1 MDHLI
6 VEHYP
11 LMPLRDIVLFPG
23 MVAPLV
29 VGRKKSIM
37 ALEDTM
43 ENRSLIFLVTQK
55 EAKVDDPAREHL
67 YTVGTLASVMQ
78 LLRLPDGTIKAL
90 VEGKSRARMHSMQLQ
105 GKGEEAYFIAD
116 LSLIEEAPA
125 DSNEVQAYIRELK
138 KAFDVYAQGNKK
150 LPREVLNSVTSIED
164 PSRLVD
170 LISSHIHLKTEE
182 KQQILEKVSV
192 PERISLVLEILFR
205 EMELSAMEKDI
216 HAKVKKKMS
225 STQRNYYLSEK
236 VRVIQDEMGQGEGG
250 DDLSEL
256 EQAINKKNLPK
267 YALEKISKEF
277 KKLRQMPPMSAETT
291 VVRNYIDTILDLPWK
306 KKSRSKIDIERA
318 EVVLDEDH
326 YGLEKPKER
335 ILEYLAV
342 QAQVKKLRG
351 PILCLVGPPGVG
363 KTSVCKSIAR
373 AMGRK
378 FIRLSLGGVRDE
390 AEIRGHRRTYIG
402 AMPGK
407 IILSMQKA
415 GVVNPVFCLDEVDK
429 MSVDFRGD
437 PSAALLEVLD
447 PEQNYAFN
455 DHYLDLDY
463 DLSGVF
469 FITTANN
476 LHGIPLPLQD
486 RMEIIQLNGYT
497 EEEKLHIA
505 EDFLLPKQLEAN
517 GFKPQEIQLDEEAF
531 LEVIRL
537 YTREAGVRNLERTM
551 AAVCRKIARERQKN
565 KTPDKQYALSS
576 EDISTY
582 LGVAKYRYGLAE
594 KNNEIGLSTGMA
606 WTEVGG
612 ELLQIESTIMP
623 GAGKLT
629 ITGKLGDVM
638 QESAQAALTYVR
650 SRAMRLGLE
659 PDFYQKIDVHVHVP
673 EGAIPKDG
681 PSAGI
686 TIATSIVSAI
696 LKLPVDRNLAMTGE
710 ITLRGRV
717 LPIGGLTEKLLAAK
731 RGKITRVLIPKE
743 NERNLKDV
751 PEPILSSLEVKLV
764 DDVDQVLEEALIC
777 KQGKDLFKDVPMDSI
792 YSDFTLSAH
801 NTPAQ

>member
-1 MDHLI
+1 MNQLNT
-6 VEHYP
+6 ERLP

-29 VGRKKSIM
+29 VGRQKSIL
-37 ALEDTM
+37 ALENAM
-43 ENRSLIFLVTQK
+43 EESSMVFLVTQRD
-55 EAKVDDPAREHL
+55 AGVDDPEQHHL
-67 YTVGTLASVMQ
+67 YSIGTVASVMQ

-90 VEGKSRARMHSMQLQ
+90 VEGKQRARIIDSVLVGHGEDVYYASHLEMVEDVDAQ
-105 GKGEEAYFIAD
+105 GPQVAAY
-116 LSLIEEAPA
+116 
-125 DSNEVQAYIRELK
+125 VRELK
-138 KAFDVYAQGNKK
+138 KTFELFGQGNKK
-150 LPREVLNSVTSIED
+150 LPREVLNTVNAIEE

-170 LISSHIHLKTEE
+170 LVSSHISLKTEE
-182 KQQILEKVSV
+182 KQQILEEASV
-192 PERISLVLEILFR
+192 PVRITMVLEILNR
-205 EMELSAMEKDI
+205 ELELSALEKDI
-216 HAKVKKKMS
+216 HSKVKKKMS
-225 STQRNYYLSEK
+225 ATQRNYFLSEK
-236 VRVIQDEMGQGEGG
+236 MRAIQEEMGQGEGG

-256 EQAINKKNLPK
+256 EELINRKKLPK
-267 YALEKISKEF
+267 LAKEKVAKEF

-291 VVRNYIDTILDLPWK
+291 VVRNYIDTLLELPWK
-306 KKSRSKIDIERA
+306 KKSRSKIDIDKA

-342 QAQVKKLRG
+342 QTKVKKLKG

-373 AMGRK
+373 AMGRR

-407 IILSMQKA
+407 IIQSMQKA

-463 DLSGVF
+463 DLSEVF

-517 GFKPQEIQLDEEAF
+517 GFTPRQIAIDQPGLLEI
-531 LEVIRL
+531 IRR
-537 YTREAGVRNLERTM
+537 YTREAGVRSLERTI
-551 AAVCRKIARERQKN
+551 ASICRKVAREGLKQKD
-565 KTPDKQYALSS
+565 PQQQYLLDS
-576 EDISTY
+576 EKVIDY
-582 LGVAKYRYGLAE
+582 LGVPKYRFGLME
-594 KNNEIGLSTGMA
+594 KYDEIGLTTGMA

-612 ELLQIESTIMP
+612 ELLQIEATIMP
-623 GAGKLT
+623 GSGKM
-629 ITGKLGDVM
+629 IVTGKLGDVM
-638 QESAQAALTYVR
+638 QESAQAALSYVR
-650 SRAMRLGLE
+650 SRSIRLGLE
-659 PDFYQKIDVHVHVP
+659 PDFYKKIDVHVHVP

-686 TIATSIVSAI
+686 TMATSIVSAI
-696 LKLPVDRNLAMTGE
+696 LKLPVDRNIAMTGE

-731 RGKITRVLIPKE
+731 RGNISRVLIPRE
-743 NERNLKDV
+743 NKPNLEDV
-751 PEPILSSLEVKLV
+751 PKQIRDSLQIEFV
-764 DDVDQVLEEALIC
+764 DDVSEVLQKALLA
-777 KQGKDLFKDVPMDSI
+777 KKGETLFKDVSLESI
-792 YSDFTLSAH
+792 YGDFTLSSH

>member
-1 MDHLI
+1 MDQFTTERL
-6 VEHYP
+6 P

-29 VGRKKSIM
+29 VGRKKSIL
-37 ALEDTM
+37 ALETAM
-43 ENRSLIFLVTQK
+43 EDNSLVFLVTQK
-55 EAKVDDPAREHL
+55 DALVDEPEQRHL
-67 YTVGTLASVMQ
+67 YTIGTIASVMQ

-90 VEGKSRARMHSMQLQ
+90 VEGKSRARIVDSKLE
-105 GKGEEAYFIAD
+105 GSGEDVYYSTALEMIEDVDSQSQEVYAY
-116 LSLIEEAPA
+116 
-125 DSNEVQAYIRELK
+125 VRELK
-138 KAFDVYAQGNKK
+138 KTFGLFAQDNKK
-150 LPREVLNSVTSIED
+150 LPREVYNTVSAIED

-170 LISSHIHLKTEE
+170 LVISHIQLKTEE
-182 KQQILEKVSV
+182 KQNVLREASV
-192 PERISLVLEILFR
+192 PQRISMVLEILNR
-205 EMELSAMEKDI
+205 EMELSALEKDI
-216 HAKVKKKMS
+216 HTKVKKKMS
-225 STQRNYYLSEK
+225 ATQRNYYLSEK
-236 VRVIQDEMGQGEGG
+236 MRVIQDEVGQGEGG
-250 DDLSEL
+250 DDLTEL
-256 EQAINKKNLPK
+256 EATVDRKKLPK
-267 YALEKISKEF
+267 IAKDKVAKEL

-291 VVRNYIDTILDLPWK
+291 VVRNYIDTILDLPWR
-306 KKSRSKIDIERA
+306 KKSRSKIDIDKA

-342 QAQVKKLRG
+342 QTQVKKLRG

-373 AMGRK
+373 AMGRR

-407 IILSMQKA
+407 IIQSMQKA

-437 PSAALLEVLD
+437 PSSALLEVLD

-505 EDFLLPKQLEAN
+505 NDFLLPKQLEAN
-517 GFKPQEIQLDEEAF
+517 GFAEQQIIIDQPGILEI
-531 LEVIRL
+531 IRR
-537 YTREAGVRNLERTM
+537 YTREAGVRNLERTI
-551 AAVCRKIARERQKN
+551 AGICRKVAREGLKN
-565 KTPDKQYALSS
+565 KETGKKYQIGIDGVAH
-576 EDISTY
+576 Y
-582 LGVAKYRYGLAE
+582 LGVPKYRYGLAE
-594 KNNEIGLSTGMA
+594 KFDEIGLTTGMA

-612 ELLQIESTIMP
+612 ELLQIEATIMP
-623 GAGKLT
+623 GSGKMI

-638 QESAQAALTYVR
+638 QESAQAALSFVR
-650 SRAMRLGLE
+650 SRSMRLGLE
-659 PDFYQKIDVHVHVP
+659 PDFYNKIDVHVHVP

-686 TIATSIVSAI
+686 TMATSIVSAI
-696 LKLPVDRNLAMTGE
+696 LKLPVDRNIAMTGE

-731 RGKITRVLIPKE
+731 RGNITRVIIPKA
-743 NERNLKDV
+743 NEPNLEDV
-751 PEPILSSLEVKLV
+751 PQQIRDSLEVELV
-764 DDVDQVLEEALIC
+764 DNVNDVLQKALISRE
-777 KQGKDLFKDVPMDSI
+777 GESLFKDVSLDSI
-792 YSDFTLSAH
+792 YSDFTLSSH